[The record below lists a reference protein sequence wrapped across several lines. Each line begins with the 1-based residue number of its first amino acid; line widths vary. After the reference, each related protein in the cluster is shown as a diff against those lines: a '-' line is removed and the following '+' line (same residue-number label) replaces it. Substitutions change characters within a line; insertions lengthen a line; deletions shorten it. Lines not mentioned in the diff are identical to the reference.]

1 MAKTLELRFNTS
13 LGKAKTMSV
22 QDPILDLTSIDAQK
36 AMDDIIALDL
46 FEIEG
51 VNLYASV
58 VGARYVERVVEDI
71 FEVE

>member
-1 MAKTLELRFNTS
+1 MAKSLELRFNTS

-22 QDPILDLTSIDAQK
+22 QDPVLDLSPEDAQK
-36 AMDDIIALDL
+36 AMADIIALDL
-46 FEIEG
+46 FEKEG
-51 VNLYASV
+51 VNLYTSV

>member
-22 QDPILDLTSIDAQK
+22 QDPILDLTSAEAQK

-46 FEIEG
+46 FENEG

>member
-1 MAKTLELRFNTS
+1 MAKSLELRFNTS

-22 QDPILDLTSIDAQK
+22 QDPILDLSPEDVQK
-36 AMDDIIALDL
+36 SMADIIALDL
-46 FEIEG
+46 FEKEG
-51 VNLYASV
+51 VNLYTSV

>member
-46 FEIEG
+46 FENEG